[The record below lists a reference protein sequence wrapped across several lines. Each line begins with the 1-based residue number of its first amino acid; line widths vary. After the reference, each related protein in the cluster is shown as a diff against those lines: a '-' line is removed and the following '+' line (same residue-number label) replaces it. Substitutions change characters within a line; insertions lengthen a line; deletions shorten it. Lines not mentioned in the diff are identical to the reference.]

1 MKKNKNGA
9 LEFSFAWIFAIIAGL
24 FIIFL
29 AIYGVTKFIGLENAA
44 GNAESAKDIGVLMN
58 PLESSFEALKRTMMT
73 TPVETRIYTT
83 CSNNSLFG
91 EQTIRTSQKIYN
103 KWSDEGVDVAFQN
116 KYIFSKDPVD
126 GKNFYLFSESFEVP
140 FKVADLIYL
149 TSASD
154 KYCFLNSPND
164 VEQEIKALKGSIIS
178 PNENFFLFTNS
189 VDCPDGSIKVCFK
202 RGVRNCPI
210 EVYTQSNFVVKDGKT
225 MYYQGNALM
234 YAAIFSNK
242 EGLIRSGS
250 SATVRIPEELHNVL
264 VIPQSATYELQ
275 NKIFAYRVDSAN
287 KVTAVAFV
295 DPLPSDNGQS
305 FFVSNGIKPGDKIV
319 VAGINSLKNGA
330 TIIPK
335 EAAEKNDKQ

>member
-91 EQTIRTSQKIYN
+91 EQTIRTSQKVYN

-242 EGLIRSGS
+242 EDYECQLDRLMGR
-250 SATVRIPEELHNVL
+250 AEELYKIYVEKSKFVFMKTGCDSGMGADLILLSNVMKNF
-264 VIPQSATYELQ
+264 Q
-275 NKIFAYRVDSAN
+275 NSNDLSQIYSMS
-287 KVTAVAFV
+287 
-295 DPLPSDNGQS
+295 SDINTQNG
-305 FFVSNGIKPGDKIV
+305 
-319 VAGINSLKNGA
+319 NSECRLW
-330 TIIPK
+330 
-335 EAAEKNDKQ
+335 